1 MARQPLKLAD
11 LMADKVAAFAGTW
24 SFIVLVLAGIIL
36 WVELADFDRY
46 PFILLNLMLSCIAAL
61 EAPFILMA
69 QRRQEDKDRARDEE
83 MYKMIKRI
91 FREVKDLNE
100 DEEK

>member
-1 MARQPLKLAD
+1 MAKPTLKLAD
-11 LMADKVAAFAGTW
+11 LAADKMAAFAGTW
-24 SFIVLVLAGIIL
+24 SFIILVLAGIVL
-36 WVELADFDRY
+36 WTQLAEFDKY

-83 MYKMIKRI
+83 MFRMIKRI
-91 FREVKDLNE
+91 FKEVKDLNE
-100 DEEK
+100 EEEK